1 MAETTITKDKR
12 SFRLNL
18 IEETRVKGLRVKAG
32 QTTTQTNMARI
43 TTYEH
48 DVNITDAD
56 KVIGTDAENADQS
69 KNYTIG
75 GIKAHVLDAAARSNL
90 SLQGVGLNF
99 KWSLRDPSYRVD
111 SDLHKGEAI
120 PLVYTKL
127 RVDFQNLVLEDACTY
142 KLVVERHRRPSIRT
156 ANEYRK
162 GGYKKV
168 DVDNPKGQLAGRL
181 SEIDINAIEGQKFDF
196 KWDHFFRVADFPCKT
211 GQHTGGK
218 QKYYSDQM
226 LAFKI
231 KKTNAD
237 GSFLYSPILGKLA
250 VRGIYDRNLTP
261 NLKRIT
267 FINK

>member
-1 MAETTITKDKR
+1 
-12 SFRLNL
+12 
-18 IEETRVKGLRVKAG
+18 
-32 QTTTQTNMARI
+32 MARI

-127 RVDFQNLVLEDACTY
+127 RVDFQNLV
-142 KLVVERHRRPSIRT
+142 
-156 ANEYRK
+156 
-162 GGYKKV
+162 
-168 DVDNPKGQLAGRL
+168 
-181 SEIDINAIEGQKFDF
+181 
-196 KWDHFFRVADFPCKT
+196 
-211 GQHTGGK
+211 
-218 QKYYSDQM
+218 
-226 LAFKI
+226 
-231 KKTNAD
+231 
-237 GSFLYSPILGKLA
+237 
-250 VRGIYDRNLTP
+250 
-261 NLKRIT
+261 
-267 FINK
+267 